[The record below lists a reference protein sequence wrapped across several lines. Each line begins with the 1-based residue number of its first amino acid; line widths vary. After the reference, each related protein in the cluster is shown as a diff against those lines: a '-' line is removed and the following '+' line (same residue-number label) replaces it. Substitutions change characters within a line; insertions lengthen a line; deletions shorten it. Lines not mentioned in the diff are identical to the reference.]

1 MKRRIAGHLGLTR
14 PFRFER
20 TLTVLFALI
29 LASVAGAAAVRFEL
43 AGGLT
48 AGTPRSW
55 YFVYMAVL
63 IGLAVLCA
71 PWPRMAAVALSVA
84 ALELGLALGS
94 AVLHRQGL
102 TENVLLPDNEKPG
115 MRRVWHPLLQAAV
128 PPGASHRLPDGQ
140 IRYNSLGQRG
150 PERSL
155 ADLQGKAV
163 VALFGGSTT
172 EDIAVPDGQSWPER
186 LEQILGAG
194 YAVIN
199 HGSALYSTVQIVV
212 QTAFYERAFG
222 VTPDCAVYY
231 VGQIDVQ
238 NSHIHRLDAGYADYF
253 TPSLIDGL
261 QARRVDE
268 VVPASSP
275 LLLFSGRLL
284 ALHFDTARPPSEPTG
299 TGSAQPDVDLEAI
312 YRRNVRTISA
322 INRQRGITT
331 VWVGEIVHADSR
343 DQDAADET
351 WAPFVRRE
359 AVWPLLWRL
368 NELLRHEAAALGDV
382 YVDVPRSAFNADDF
396 VDGEHF
402 AAKGSLRFARMVA
415 PKIADACHKR
425 P

>member
-1 MKRRIAGHLGLTR
+1 MKRRLAGCLGLTR

-29 LASVAGAAAVRFEL
+29 LASVAGAAAVRLVL

-48 AGTPRSW
+48 AETPRSW
-55 YFVYMAVL
+55 YFVYVAVL
-63 IGLAVLCA
+63 IGVAVLCV

-84 ALELGLALGS
+84 ALELGLGLGS
-94 AVLHRQGL
+94 AVLYRQGL
-102 TENVLLPDNEKPG
+102 TENDLLPDNDKPG
-115 MRRVWHPLLQAAV
+115 LRRVWHPLLQATV
-128 PPGASHRLPDGQ
+128 PPGASYRLQDGQ

-172 EDIAVPDGQSWPER
+172 EDVAVADGQSWPER

-194 YAVIN
+194 YTVIN

-231 VGQIDVQ
+231 VGGIDVQ
-238 NSHIHRLDAGYADYF
+238 NSHIHRLDPGYADYF
-253 TPSLIDGL
+253 TPSLIDSL
-261 QARRVDE
+261 QARRVDA
-268 VVPASSP
+268 VMPASSP
-275 LLLFSGRLL
+275 LLLFAGRLL
-284 ALHFDTARPPSEPTG
+284 ALTFDTARPPPEPIG
-299 TGSAQPDVDLEAI
+299 TAQPDADLEAI

-331 VWVGEIVHADSR
+331 VWVGEIVDADTL
-343 DQDAADET
+343 DQDVADET

-368 NELLRHEAAALGDV
+368 NEVLRREAAALSDV
-382 YVDVPRSAFNADDF
+382 YVDVPRSAFSADDF

-402 AAKGSLRFARMVA
+402 AARGSLRFARAVA